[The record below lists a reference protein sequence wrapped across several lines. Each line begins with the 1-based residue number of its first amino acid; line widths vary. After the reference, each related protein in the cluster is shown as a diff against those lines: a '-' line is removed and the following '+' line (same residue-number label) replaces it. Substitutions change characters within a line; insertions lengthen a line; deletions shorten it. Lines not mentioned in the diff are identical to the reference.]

1 MKFPMILD
9 RYLIREIVPNVL
21 LGLMVFTFVMLMNQ
35 ILLLAETL
43 ITRGVGFANIFLMI
57 YYSLPALTVLTIP
70 MSLLLGILLGL
81 GRLSTDS
88 ELTVM
93 RASGISLYRLIL
105 PILALAAVSW
115 MLCSYLIQVSV
126 PWGNYAFSRFMYK
139 ILTTNATSQ
148 LKPRVF
154 YNQFPGMVLYIQ
166 DMQSKGDVWKGVF
179 IYDESKPSKPRIV
192 LAKEGRVREK
202 GPQELELELKYGSW
216 HEVDPR
222 HPHDYTSVQFLQN
235 NFPLP
240 VLGQLAGGDDIP
252 KGERD
257 QTIPELKKTIVEQ
270 KAKRLPTR
278 YLEVEIQK
286 KYAIPFACIVF
297 AFLATSLGVSAKKG
311 GRSSAYAVSIG
322 IILIYYVFLITGE
335 RLGDA
340 GNVSPWLAAWAG
352 NVALG
357 FTGLILFIH
366 LNSGALLKSFQRM
379 KPGEALRVQPA
390 ASEHAKTAGKKIR
403 VVIRIQRSKSRLF
416 TLLDQYIVREFLKNF
431 VLILI
436 ALVLIAELI
445 VAVQLVDDLF
455 RNKVPLQVL
464 FQFLKF
470 HFPQW
475 VFYVLPVSALTTTL
489 VTFGA
494 MTKNSEIIA
503 MKSSGISLYR
513 ISMPLIIVAIGLSI
527 FAYWLQD
534 YILPYT
540 NKIANNYRREIRG
553 ERPEIFSTFERH
565 WISGENGFYNYD
577 LFDLRTN
584 TMYGF
589 SVYEV
594 NLQEFT
600 LKRRVYARY
609 ATFKQNEWYLGRGWQ
624 RAFNR
629 GRMKYDPF
637 RFQRM
642 RLPVNPEYFKTE
654 QELPSEMTFNELQ
667 SYIGK
672 IKERGFDYV
681 RPAVDLQAKISFPT
695 VSLILSLIA
704 IPFSFTTGRR
714 GALYGIGLSI
724 LMGIVFWFF
733 LALTKSLGYLEILNP
748 FLAAW
753 TPNILAT
760 LIALYLLFKLRT

>member
-1 MKFPMILD
+1 MKIPMILD

-35 ILLLAETL
+35 ILLLAELL
-43 ITRGVGFANIFLMI
+43 ITRGIGFSNIFLII

-70 MSLLLGILLGL
+70 MALLLGILLGL
-81 GRLSTDS
+81 GRLSADS

-105 PILALAAVSW
+105 PIMAVAAIFW
-115 MLCSYLIQVSV
+115 MICSYLIQVTV

-139 ILTTNATSQ
+139 VMTTNATSQ

-166 DMQSKGDVWKGVF
+166 DIRADTWNGVF
-179 IYDESKPSKPRIV
+179 VYDESKPTKPRIV

-202 GPQELELELKYGSW
+202 GANELELELKYGSW
-216 HEVDPR
+216 HEVNPR
-222 HPHDYTSVQFLQN
+222 QPQDYTSVNFLQN
-235 NFPLP
+235 TFPLP
-240 VLGQLAGGDDIP
+240 MPGQLSTGQDIP
-252 KGERD
+252 KNERD
-257 QTIPELKKTIVEQ
+257 QTIPELKKAIVEQ
-270 KAKRLPTR
+270 KEKKLPYR
-278 YLEVEIQK
+278 SMEVEIQK
-286 KYAIPFACIVF
+286 KYAIPFVCIVF
-297 AFLATSLGVSAKKG
+297 AFLATSLGVSARKG

-322 IILIYYVFLITGE
+322 IILVYYVFLITGE

-340 GNVSPWLAAWAG
+340 GSISPWLAAWIG
-352 NVALG
+352 NVFLG
-357 FTGLILFIH
+357 IIGIILFFR
-366 LNSGALLKSFQRM
+366 LNSAALLRSFGKLRSSRILRPQRTST
-379 KPGEALRVQPA
+379 EVA
-390 ASEHAKTAGKKIR
+390 TKKRRTIR
-403 VVIRIQRSKSRLF
+403 VVIRIQRSRSGLF

-431 VLILI
+431 LLILF
-436 ALVLIAELI
+436 ALVLISELI

-455 RNKVPLQVL
+455 RNKVGVDVLLQY
-464 FQFLKF
+464 LKF
-470 HFPQW
+470 DFPQW
-475 VFYVLPVSALTTTL
+475 VFYILPVSALTTTL

-513 ISMPLIIVAIGLSI
+513 ISVPLIVVAIGLSI

-540 NKIANNYRREIRG
+540 NKIANNYKREIRG

-565 WISGENGFYNYD
+565 WISGDNGFYNYD
-577 LFDLRTN
+577 VFDVRTN
-584 TMYGF
+584 RMYGF

-594 NLQEFT
+594 NLQEFV
-600 LKRRVYARY
+600 LKRRVYARD
-609 ATFKQNEWYLGRGWQ
+609 ATFKQNAWFLGKGWQ
-624 RAFNR
+624 RIFTR
-629 GRMKYDPF
+629 GKVRYEPF
-637 RFQRM
+637 QFQQIK
-642 RLPVNPEYFKTE
+642 LPVNPDYFKTE
-654 QELPSEMTFNELQ
+654 QELPSEMTFAELR
-667 SYIGK
+667 SYIQK
-672 IKERGFDYV
+672 IKERGFDFV
-681 RPAVDLQAKISFPT
+681 RPSVDLQAKVSFPT

-760 LIALYLLFKLRT
+760 LIALYLLFKLKT